1 MKDFSSK
8 DLDFDL
14 WVLLRRTSHVVLK
27 ARDRELAKYGIS
39 AVQAAVLFLVR
50 ELGRDAIPAEISRQL
65 LRDAHS
71 VSGLL
76 SRMEKDGLVRKVKD
90 LDRKNLVRVEL
101 TEKGNEAFNKSTR
114 RESISGIM
122 SSLPDKEQR
131 QLMSYLRTVRD
142 TALKELGK

>member
-90 LDRKNLVRVEL
+90 LDRKNLIRVEL
-101 TEKGNEAFNKSTR
+101 TEKGKQAYNESTK